1 MNNFENKYG
10 SDFNSSQENSWG
22 NSSAERKF
30 PRTIWDEK
38 NDEQSNNIN
47 PPTDYNGTPYQNNNY
62 YQGNRYAG
70 GNQGYN
76 QNNNFTSYT
85 TQNNN
90 NGYYNNYNGNY
101 NQGGYGYNGNYN
113 QNGYNAGYNQNG
125 YNYNNNYNGVGNYN
139 PDPDRYTYNHQKK
152 FFGGKFQ
159 YPIPYTANTVCVEPK
174 RDKLA
179 TKLIIALML
188 TMPIGILLVIL
199 SYVLAVVF
207 LTDVFINI
215 VLALISV
222 AFVGIL
228 VSLVVILTL
237 GPVMEAISKKR
248 HCKLKLKG
256 VIRDVR
262 YDKTSKGARTFIPLY
277 SYAYNGKEYYFE
289 GAESMFEKFET
300 GSEIELYINEA
311 DPTQQYVPDEQK
323 SIAAYHLVMIGLILL
338 AFLITGIAAY
348 CDFH

>member
-1 MNNFENKYG
+1 MQA
-10 SDFNSSQENSWG
+10 S
-22 NSSAERKF
+22 
-30 PRTIWDEK
+30 
-38 NDEQSNNIN
+38 
-47 PPTDYNGTPYQNNNY
+47 
-62 YQGNRYAG
+62 
-70 GNQGYN
+70 
-76 QNNNFTSYT
+76 
-85 TQNNN
+85 NNN
-90 NGYYNNYNGNY
+90 NNQSGWSNDNSYYNPENGYTGWNNANGYLQNDYTGTGWNNAENYQQNDYMNTAWNNTGNYTTNNVINSTIGSNY
-101 NQGGYGYNGNYN
+101 NQSGYNSYN
-113 QNGYNAGYNQNG
+113 GRYNQNG
-125 YNYNNNYNGVGNYN
+125 YNYNNNYNGAGNYN
-139 PDPDRYTYNHQKK
+139 SAPDRYTDNNQKK

-174 RDKLA
+174 TSKLV
-179 TKLIIALML
+179 TKLVIALML

-215 VLALISV
+215 AMALISV

-237 GPVMEAISKKR
+237 GPVLEAISKKR

-262 YDKTSKGARTFIPLY
+262 YSKTSKGSRRFIPLY
-277 SYAYNGKEYYFE
+277 SYVYKGKQYYFE
-289 GAESMFEKFET
+289 GAESMFEKFEI
-300 GSEIELYINEA
+300 GSEVELYINEA

-323 SIAAYHLVMIGLILL
+323 SIAVYHLVMIGMILL
-338 AFLITGIAAY
+338 AFLIAGISAY